1 MKVEPR
7 VTFVGMSLKS
17 VKLAS
22 KDFSRSYYEL
32 VLSFEGEGPERGP
45 RQYAR
50 TTQEQDRSNRA
61 RAHLI
66 CQPEGNLVTPP
77 DGGQPFVHIT
87 GMKYEIGTGDL
98 AILVDVQ
105 ELAGEAAGV
114 LGKIV
119 TQTSHDA
126 RQGVF
131 GLQLGAEYGIII
143 TPAGMRVLYTKE
155 LACEFRKPLVSQ

>member
-1 MKVEPR
+1 MKVEPQ

-17 VKLAS
+17 VRLAS
-22 KDFSRSYYEL
+22 KEL
-32 VLSFEGEGPERGP
+32 VLSFEGEGP
-45 RQYAR
+45 A
-50 TTQEQDRSNRA
+50 
-61 RAHLI
+61 AHLI

-98 AILVDVQ
+98 AILADVQ
-105 ELAGEAAGV
+105 ELAGEAAEV

-119 TQTSHDA
+119 TQTSYDA

>member
-17 VKLAS
+17 VRLAS
-22 KDFSRSYYEL
+22 KEL
-32 VLSFEGEGPERGP
+32 VLSFEGEGP
-45 RQYAR
+45 A
-50 TTQEQDRSNRA
+50 A
-61 RAHLI
+61 CLI

-87 GMKYEIGTGDL
+87 GVKYEIGTGDL
-98 AILVDVQ
+98 AILADVQ

-131 GLQLGAEYGIII
+131 GVQLGPEPPSQIGYGIVI
-143 TPAGMRVLYTKE
+143 TPAGMRVFYTKE
-155 LACEFRKPLVSQ
+155 LVCEFRKPLVTQ